1 VPVRSILD
9 KLLKRK
15 ATAESSANQF
25 EAIYELA
32 ALAAAAGQFENAVRL
47 YDQAIECK
55 PAHAETYFKRGNA
68 LKGLGKLELAIDSY
82 NQAIEHRPSHAHA
95 YCNRGTVQQAL
106 GLNDAALSS
115 YDQAIALDRMD
126 AMAHYNRA
134 LLLQERFCW
143 LEALA
148 SYDCAITI
156 DPSFADAQ
164 FNRSLN
170 LLFLGDFAR
179 GWNAYEWRWKNAR
192 RLSIAEPRNFKE
204 PLWLGENSIS
214 GKRLLLYSEAGLGDT
229 LQFFRYAKL
238 CADLGATVILEVQAS
253 LFVLLTGMEEVSK
266 LIACGQD
273 LPPFDYQCPLMSLPL
288 AFKTT
293 VETVPSAP
301 AYLLADEALI
311 GQWRTRL
318 GQRSRPRIGL
328 VWSGNPQNNI
338 DRHRSIRLADWQ
350 PHLPSEYQYFCLQRP
365 VREEDQ
371 AILDSSPLIFSF
383 EKEMLDFANTAALCK
398 CLDLVISVDTSIAH
412 LSGALGKRTW
422 LLLPHTPDWRWMLD
436 RTDSPWYPSMT
447 LYRQRAAG
455 DWNDVFNRVAAA
467 LRREF
472 PVT

>member
-1 VPVRSILD
+1 
-9 KLLKRK
+9 
-15 ATAESSANQF
+15 
-25 EAIYELA
+25 
-32 ALAAAAGQFENAVRL
+32 
-47 YDQAIECK
+47 
-55 PAHAETYFKRGNA
+55 
-68 LKGLGKLELAIDSY
+68 
-82 NQAIEHRPSHAHA
+82 
-95 YCNRGTVQQAL
+95 
-106 GLNDAALSS
+106 
-115 YDQAIALDRMD
+115 MD

-148 SYDCAITI
+148 SYDRAIKI

-179 GWNAYEWRWKNAR
+179 GWNAYEWRWKNAH
-192 RLSIAEPRNFKE
+192 RLSIGEPRNFKE

-214 GKRLLLYSEAGLGDT
+214 GKRLLLYGEAGLGDT
-229 LQFFRYAKL
+229 LQFCRYAKL
-238 CADLGATVILEVQAS
+238 CADLGATVILEVQTS
-253 LFVLLTGMEEVSK
+253 LIVLLTGMEGISK

-293 VETVPSAP
+293 VETVPAAP
-301 AYLLADEALI
+301 AYLHSDDALR

-328 VWSGNPQNNI
+328 VWSGNPRNSI
-338 DRHRSIRLADWQ
+338 DRHRSISLADWQ
-350 PHLPSEYQYFCLQRP
+350 PHLPPEYQYFCLQRP

-371 AILDSSPLIFSF
+371 AILDSSSLIFSF
-383 EKEMLDFANTAALCK
+383 EEKMLDFANTAALCE

-412 LSGALGKRTW
+412 LSGALGQRTW

-447 LYRQRAAG
+447 LYRQKVAG
-455 DWNDVFNRVAAA
+455 DWNEVFNRVAAA